1 MWVLETDH
9 DSEQPFTFRLLPGS
23 VKTMGRAASADF
35 MMDAAMVSRL
45 HCRLSAG
52 ASELAV
58 EDLDSTNGTFV
69 NGRRIERGVLKDG
82 DRLGVGRVMLTV
94 SKAGGEPESS

>member
-1 MWVLETDH
+1 MWVLETER

-23 VKTMGRAASADF
+23 VKTMGRAPSADF
-35 MMDAAMVSRL
+35 MVDAAMVSRL
-45 HCRLSAG
+45 HCRLSACV
-52 ASELAV
+52 SELEV
-58 EDLDSTNGTFV
+58 EDLDSTNGTYV

-94 SKAGGEPESS
+94 SKANVQTESS

>member
-1 MWVLETDH
+1 MWVLATD
-9 DSEQPFTFRLLPGS
+9 DKSEQLFTFRMLPGT
-23 VKTMGRAASADF
+23 VKTMGRAPNADF

-52 ASELAV
+52 AWELEV

-69 NGRRIERGVLKDG
+69 NGRRIERGVLKNG
-82 DRLGVGRVMLTV
+82 DELGVGRVMLKV
-94 SKAGGEPESS
+94 LKAQP